1 MTMTTLLSLLI
12 YLAIL
17 GLIYWLVM
25 RLPLPAPFPL
35 IVQIVFVIIVIVLL
49 FDLLGGAGLGLPRLR

>member
-1 MTMTTLLSLLI
+1 MNLLITLLL
-12 YLAIL
+12 YMAIL

-35 IVQIVFVIIVIVLL
+35 IIQIVFVIIVIVLL